1 MPDLFADVSCHCF
14 VYNVLKLLFQMSFSL
29 HSVVKIFF
37 FYAMRSRDGMWS
49 CISTFFIFFCYLPIH
64 LFIYI
69 LSSYFLQNSSV
80 SQWSGDVSWY
90 VCMLHSGWWTNKVE
104 VFIANKIMKEPMRAW
119 YLYQKL
125 IVLCAYVLDYRLV
138 QQPKEK
144 SKAGPVQA
152 WTIVVDPA
160 NNNNRQ

>member
-1 MPDLFADVSCHCF
+1 MYLGMFVSLFVCCT
-14 VYNVLKLLFQMSFSL
+14 
-29 HSVVKIFF
+29 KI
-37 FYAMRSRDGMWS
+37 
-49 CISTFFIFFCYLPIH
+49 T
-64 LFIYI
+64 
-69 LSSYFLQNSSV
+69 
-80 SQWSGDVSWY
+80 
-90 VCMLHSGWWTNKVE
+90 
-104 VFIANKIMKEPMRAW
+104 KERMRAW

-160 NNNNRQ
+160 NNNNRK

>member
-1 MPDLFADVSCHCF
+1 MYLGMFVSLFED
-14 VYNVLKLLFQMSFSL
+14 
-29 HSVVKIFF
+29 
-37 FYAMRSRDGMWS
+37 
-49 CISTFFIFFCYLPIH
+49 
-64 LFIYI
+64 
-69 LSSYFLQNSSV
+69 
-80 SQWSGDVSWY
+80 
-90 VCMLHSGWWTNKVE
+90 
-104 VFIANKIMKEPMRAW
+104 FIADKITKEPMRAR

-152 WTIVVDPA
+152 WTLVVDPA